1 MIRFTLPQVDN
12 NIIMSQG
19 DYAKLKSKEVGRE
32 IHPTSVMNAIRM
44 GFIDYTLPLPTDPKR
59 NFFEAWEN
67 NALLDKG
74 LALYVVFN
82 EKARLFQFGNNWKH
96 RQLSYIPKPL
106 PFPTVDGNE
115 LIDVAEFFFR
125 KKLEKSLS
133 NSPLIKYYAEKEVIK
148 TYSVDS
154 LFEEKRRIFILW
166 DSSAKDLQ
174 IKRIK

>member
-1 MIRFTLPQVDN
+1 MIRYTLPQLDG
-12 NIIMSQG
+12 NIIMTQG
-19 DYAKLKSKEVGRE
+19 DYAKLKSKEVSRE

-59 NFFEAWEN
+59 NFFDAWDN
-67 NALLDKG
+67 NMLLKKG
-74 LALYVVFN
+74 LALYVVYN

-96 RQLSYIPKPL
+96 KQVSYIPKPL
-106 PFPTVDGNE
+106 PFPTINGHE
-115 LIDVAEFFFR
+115 LIDISEFFFR
-125 KKLEKSLS
+125 KGLEKSS
-133 NSPLIKYYAEKEVIK
+133 SDSPLIKYYAEKEIIK

-166 DSSAKDLQ
+166 DSSASDLQ